1 MREKSSCN
9 NWGKTLIR
17 PRDDCLCHPLV
28 PTQGLS
34 HPARARRST
43 SGPSHYP
50 HNTGPS
56 FRRNENESLQLETW
70 EGRKGRTTRA
80 RDRDVPHHDYE
91 SEEDARTSVTSLDPG
106 TLWWRE
112 TILTT
117 SYRLSL
123 VDRHGIF
130 DLGTIGNIREPSRIF
145 PNCFPR
151 WRRLLPKVL
160 ASLNFLGF
168 KIWQFINIR
177 AGNIKVFFNN
187 LLLFENMYDLNYL
200 KMTFGSRIFITF
212 VKNKICDWCNFG
224 ENFVVH
230 FV

>member
-1 MREKSSCN
+1 MTVFAIPWSLPKVFHIQPEPAPRTAGLLTTHTTLDRLSEETR
-9 NWGKTLIR
+9 GK
-17 PRDDCLCHPLV
+17 
-28 PTQGLS
+28 
-34 HPARARRST
+34 
-43 SGPSHYP
+43 
-50 HNTGPS
+50 
-56 FRRNENESLQLETW
+56 
-70 EGRKGRTTRA
+70 EGREELPRA
-80 RDRDVPHHDYE
+80 WDE
-91 SEEDARTSVTSLDPG
+91 SKAARTSPG

-168 KIWQFINIR
+168 KIWQFINIFAPETSR
-177 AGNIKVFFNN
+177 FFHN